1 MFQKRKEKNGR
12 MEQKGAYKNLQDHV
26 LKEKRKKCEN
36 GTIGGIQRETGQSG
50 GWLLRLVPGRDCNQ
64 ENDNGQTIIG

>member
-1 MFQKRKEKNGR
+1 
-12 MEQKGAYKNLQDHV
+12 MEQKGAYKLQ
-26 LKEKRKKCEN
+26 KSSRPCFKKKTKKCKKE
-36 GTIGGIQRETGQSG
+36 TIGGIQRETGQSG